1 MDFDLMAFVLGCI
14 LGGIVGYRVSDYL
27 HQSVIADLLRRAG
40 ITPDRLMGIMKDL
53 RKEIDT
59 EEGVT
64 EEFPKLEIKV
74 EQHGELMFAY
84 RKDSGLFL
92 AQGKTRDELIAMIT
106 DKVSNVTLVIAEA
119 DGAAL
124 IKENPTG

>member
-1 MDFDLMAFVLGCI
+1 MEFDLLAFVLGCI
-14 LGGIVGYRVSDYL
+14 LGGIVGYKAADAL
-27 HQSVIADLLRRAG
+27 HKALIPDIFRRAG
-40 ITPDRLMGIMKDL
+40 VTPEKLEAVMKDL
-53 RKEIDT
+53 QREINI
-59 EEGVT
+59 EEGKT
-64 EEFPKLEIKV
+64 SEFPNLEIKV
-74 EQHGELMFAY
+74 EQHGDRMYAY

-106 DKVSNVTLVIAEA
+106 EKVSNVTLVISEA

>member
-1 MDFDLMAFVLGCI
+1 MEFDLLAFVLGCI

-40 ITPDRLMGIMKDL
+40 ITPDRLLTIMKDL
-53 RKEIDT
+53 QKEIDV
-59 EEGVT
+59 EEGKAA
-64 EEFPKLEIKV
+64 EFPKLEIKV
-74 EQHGELMFAY
+74 EQHGDHMYAY

-106 DKVSNVTLVIAEA
+106 EKVSNVTLVIAEA

-124 IKENPTG
+124 IKETPTG

>member
-1 MDFDLMAFVLGCI
+1 MEFDILAFVLGCI
-14 LGGIVGYRVSDYL
+14 LGGIVGYQAADRL
-27 HQSVIADLLRRAG
+27 HKALIPDIFRRAG
-40 ITPDRLMGIMKDL
+40 VTPEKLESVMKDL
-53 RKEIDT
+53 QKEINI
-59 EEGVT
+59 EEGRTV
-64 EEFPKLEIKV
+64 EFPNLEIKV
-74 EQHGELMFAY
+74 EQHGDRMYAY

-106 DKVSNVTLVIAEA
+106 EKVSNVTLVISEA

>member
-1 MDFDLMAFVLGCI
+1 MEFDLLAFVLGCI

-27 HQSVIADLLRRAG
+27 HHSVISDLLRRAG
-40 ITPDRLMGIMKDL
+40 VTPDRLQDIMKDL
-53 RKEIDT
+53 QKEIDQAEDET
-59 EEGVT
+59 SK
-64 EEFPKLEIKV
+64 FPKLEIKV

-84 RKDSGLFL
+84 RKDSGQFL
-92 AQGKTRDELIAMIT
+92 AQGKTRDELIVMISE
-106 DKVSNVTLVIAEA
+106 KMANVTLVIAEA

>member
-1 MDFDLMAFVLGCI
+1 MEFDLMAFVLGCI

-27 HQSVIADLLRRAG
+27 HHSVISDLLRRAG
-40 ITPDRLMGIMKDL
+40 VTPDRLQDIMKDL
-53 RKEIDT
+53 QKEIDQAEDET
-59 EEGVT
+59 SK
-64 EEFPKLEIKV
+64 FPKLEIKV
-74 EQHGELMFAY
+74 EQHGEFMFAY

-92 AQGKTRDELIAMIT
+92 AQGKTRDELIVMISE
-106 DKVSNVTLVIAEA
+106 KMANVTLVIAEA

>member
-1 MDFDLMAFVLGCI
+1 MEFDLMAFVLGCI

-40 ITPDRLMGIMKDL
+40 ITPDRLMTIMKDL
-53 RKEIDT
+53 QKEINA

-74 EQHGELMFAY
+74 EQHGDRMFAY

-106 DKVSNVTLVIAEA
+106 EKVSNVTLVIAEA

-124 IKENPTG
+124 IKENPTS